1 VSRAKSLNL
10 KEMLDGFQRAGELRA
25 ERERRLA
32 QLARKIFGNPT
43 KAERI
48 AERIRQEADS
58 RSFAIPRRRA
68 LHEALGFLPS
78 GGPLIPALLDAA
90 AAERVARS
98 ANVRVR
104 DLRTGRANEKLRR
117 ARGNRSWEEITYAS
131 LKQIGIG
138 HQNARDL
145 AFKKQDVRQL
155 ARRRLNLTESKQ
167 SKQAEIL
174 RAFETVVSII
184 REIDGRVP
192 GYTRDT
198 DNAKVCVP
206 SLGLVKTAV
215 ELLIGTPVPLS
226 AETAVKWLQIIRR
239 GERLAPPRVVSFWCP
254 PSVLEQI
261 PDSEREAMR
270 ADSARNLQLI
280 RELGADGIPTRA
292 IVAPDDAESW
302 ARLNPEHRPSEPL
315 SSHCPG
321 PTAAKADGERGGQV
335 LQDRAREDR
344 VE

>member
-1 VSRAKSLNL
+1 
-10 KEMLDGFQRAGELRA
+10 MLEGFQRASELRV
-25 ERERRLA
+25 EREGRLA

-43 KAERI
+43 KAARI

-58 RSFAIPRRRA
+58 PSFANPRRRA
-68 LHEALGFLPS
+68 LHKALGFLPTS

-117 ARGNRSWEEITYAS
+117 ARGNRSWDEITYDS
-131 LKQIGIG
+131 LG
-138 HQNARDL
+138 RW
-145 AFKKQDVRQL
+145 KKQDVRQL
-155 ARRRLNLTESKQ
+155 ARRRLDLTESKR

-184 REIDGRVP
+184 RDIDGRAP
-192 GYTRDT
+192 GYTRDP
-198 DNAKVCVP
+198 DNAKVRVP

-215 ELLIGTPVPLS
+215 ELLIGTAVSLN

-239 GERLAPPRVVSFWCP
+239 GKRLAPPRVVSFWCP

-261 PDSEREAMR
+261 PDSEREALH

-280 RELGADGIPTRA
+280 RELGAGGIPTRA
-292 IVAPDDAESW
+292 IVVPD
-302 ARLNPEHRPSEPL
+302 
-315 SSHCPG
+315 
-321 PTAAKADGERGGQV
+321 
-335 LQDRAREDR
+335 
-344 VE
+344 